1 MCARFSEPPL
11 GLHQS
16 SYEFY
21 SLNSLQGVIYIYIY
35 GIIYGTIIGFM
46 RWDTRSLDYGS
57 YESNKSK
64 VPHRLV
70 Q

>member
-21 SLNSLQGVIYIYIY
+21 SLNSLQGVIYIGDYI
-35 GIIYGTIIGFM
+35 G
-46 RWDTRSLDYGS
+46 DYYRV
-57 YESNKSK
+57 YE
-64 VPHRLV
+64 VGY
-70 Q
+70 